1 MDLKNVWNLG
11 TKELRG
17 LARDWIMLILIAYS
31 FSLSV
36 WTSANSRPDALSKA
50 AISIVDED
58 QSQLSSRITSAFYPP
73 YFVPP
78 NLITAAEVDRRMD
91 AARMSFGQKDIP
103 AALAELDEA
112 LEIDPESATLFNL
125 RGSCHVELRD
135 FESALAD
142 FRKAAGR
149 SPRNPSIR
157 FNIAEVL
164 FVTKRW
170 EESLAGF
177 EEIRNELT
185 DPTLAALVDF
195 KILLC
200 NEALGHSEEFQA
212 GMIARQHD
220 EEGPSRY
227 FTRAAG
233 AYHANVPD
241 EARKQL
247 TAAKR
252 HFPDPATLAPWLDT
266 LVEFGWLAEFP

>member
-1 MDLKNVWNLG
+1 MKNRVFNWG
-11 TKELRG
+11 
-17 LARDWIMLILIAYS
+17 
-31 FSLSV
+31 
-36 WTSANSRPDALSKA
+36 PA
-50 AISIVDED
+50 AISLLVSCGEKDKRIVHEDGTAPAREAAAPDVPGGDADDRAHQWTLRDEA
-58 QSQLSSRITSAFYPP
+58 RARAKEF
-73 YFVPP
+73 
-78 NLITAAEVDRRMD
+78 DRRMD

-112 LEIDPESATLFNL
+112 LELDPDSATLFNL

-149 SPRNPSIR
+149 NLHNPSIR

-177 EEIRNELT
+177 EEIRDELT

-233 AYHANVPD
+233 AYHSNVPD